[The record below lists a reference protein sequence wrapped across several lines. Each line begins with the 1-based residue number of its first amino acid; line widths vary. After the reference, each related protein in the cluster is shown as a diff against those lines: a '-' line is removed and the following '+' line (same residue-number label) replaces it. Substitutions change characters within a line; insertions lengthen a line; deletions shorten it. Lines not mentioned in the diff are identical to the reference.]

1 MFQPIYKTITTY
13 SSLTYSISDWESKRL
28 SDEKFTPPYTAN
40 KSLSP
45 KLIRNESRIRLKFDR
60 SCLKAPFTPINVV
73 NLIIVYE
80 LETWSRNLNNDFTLT
95 YCLFG
100 ALKLAENVD
109 PDKCKYS
116 GYDIGFDLRS
126 EISLPDGSMGKN
138 SIIFGVNMSSSVHI
152 DNKKKYILILD
163 KGTTQGLND
172 TMLTSEAQYSIKF
185 SISNRTLC
193 WRLHYNGS
201 NKFLFVNAT
210 KIYQFKANDSEI
222 KKYPLCLGNISKDF
236 TAINMKKTGLN
247 GYVQK
252 FSVDFNITD
261 TSNIINIDI

>member
-1 MFQPIYKTITTY
+1 
-13 SSLTYSISDWESKRL
+13 
-28 SDEKFTPPYTAN
+28 
-40 KSLSP
+40 
-45 KLIRNESRIRLKFDR
+45 
-60 SCLKAPFTPINVV
+60 
-73 NLIIVYE
+73 
-80 LETWSRNLNNDFTLT
+80 
-95 YCLFG
+95 
-100 ALKLAENVD
+100 
-109 PDKCKYS
+109 
-116 GYDIGFDLRS
+116 
-126 EISLPDGSMGKN
+126 
-138 SIIFGVNMSSSVHI
+138 MSSSVHI
-152 DNKKKYILILD
+152 DSKKKNISILD

-172 TMLTSEAQYSIKF
+172 TMLTSEAQYSITF

-210 KIYQFKANDSEI
+210 KISQFKANDSEI